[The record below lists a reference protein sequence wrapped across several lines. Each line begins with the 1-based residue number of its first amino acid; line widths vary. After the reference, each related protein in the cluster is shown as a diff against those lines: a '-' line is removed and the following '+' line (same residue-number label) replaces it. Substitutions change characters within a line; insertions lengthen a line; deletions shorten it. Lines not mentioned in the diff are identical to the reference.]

1 MSTPPQVYLL
11 CEVAGVVAAVIVT
24 MQQQARSRGSSAP
37 DVLQVSL
44 SVGFWMRVDWVGKPG
59 RYQICTTLHE
69 ALYDTTAK
77 HTCLC
82 MCDTQKSIPT
92 LTCSHSPP
100 SRPLGYPQA
109 QGGEDIMQQRAHGTC
124 VAQVQNQLR
133 WGCSWKKVRL
143 LIIVCLHMLVCADT
157 AVW

>member
-1 MSTPPQVYLL
+1 MSTQPQVYLL

-44 SVGFWMRVDWVGKPG
+44 SVGFWMRVNRVGKPG

-100 SRPLGYPQA
+100 SRPLGYPHRLKGA
-109 QGGEDIMQQRAHGTC
+109 RTS
-124 VAQVQNQLR
+124 
-133 WGCSWKKVRL
+133 CSSGL
-143 LIIVCLHMLVCADT
+143 T
-157 AVW
+157 APASRKFKTSCDGDAVGKRSDCR